1 MNLRPAQAADA
12 SSLAALS
19 IEVWLGT
26 YIRNGVNGFFAD
38 YALTQ
43 FTPERYRAS
52 LDDPDE
58 HVIVSMNAD
67 GIDGFARVSSG
78 KTAPLDPRSTMEL
91 STLYVQPRHHGKGI
105 GRALLE
111 ASLCHARPTGS
122 PSIWLT
128 TNAENMQA
136 IGFYRSQGFERIG
149 TTQFRIGDQ
158 SYPNEVFRY
167 SF

>member
-43 FTPERYRAS
+43 FTTERYRAW

-58 HVIVSMNAD
+58 HVIVS
-67 GIDGFARVSSG
+67 
-78 KTAPLDPRSTMEL
+78 
-91 STLYVQPRHHGKGI
+91 
-105 GRALLE
+105 
-111 ASLCHARPTGS
+111 
-122 PSIWLT
+122 
-128 TNAENMQA
+128 
-136 IGFYRSQGFERIG
+136 
-149 TTQFRIGDQ
+149 
-158 SYPNEVFRY
+158 
-167 SF
+167 